1 MLLRVRGPGGTH
13 KIRCEPSTPYAEL
26 IALAES
32 ACGWSGAPG
41 SLRLSL
47 NKKDPLDLELGAA
60 VGSGGLC
67 GGDLLHILGA
77 QHAGGA
83 APRAAPAVAQAQQ
96 MPPAAAAAAA
106 AERRQAAAA
115 PPRPPSGTTTVRYP
129 AASDTLV
136 EMGFAREQA
145 DSALE
150 MSDGSLERAAEI
162 LMSGALEQPEPPA
175 APTAA
180 AAAEAPLN
188 DGTDG
193 AMDVA
198 DDSPPPPP
206 PPALGRDEVFQ
217 AARAA
222 VLDVLRE
229 AGFEQPQG
237 AAQGAGGRH
246 CLSTPRFP
254 DQRPLLQFSLL
265 RDYVNVHA
273 VAWDG
278 APLHLLAFRG
288 ASLGNSMVD
297 VLCSLVTQTKAK
309 ILRPMLHELTLGSL
323 LRTASASGATI
334 EPAEA
339 LAIALHAVM
348 LSSGFAN
355 RQPAAAEGFPEG
367 WNLGGGNFSF
377 AYTLA
382 SGAQPGAAP
391 PSVLL
396 KAVAMGDRLMAH
408 AMVEAGQDGTTSA
421 PPVFDAT
428 FSIREHTA
436 AVVPGPSAAAAEGAY
451 SLAPL
456 TSAVGFA
463 EQCQQE
469 LVGNL
474 LAQISPP
481 PTLSSLPPEVRVLVC
496 AQLPLQALGRAAAL
510 SRDWRHAACAP
521 AVWRSRLTHDF
532 PAALT
537 TAAAGAPEDRVDWAG
552 VYKAA
557 LVEDRREKQRRAEE
571 RAARREMERQREM
584 ARRMPVPM
592 PAVPAGP
599 AFPAAGGGFGMPGRN
614 PLMAG
619 GEPQPSL
626 ELVAVQPSSGCRA
639 LSI

>member
-1 MLLRVRGPGGTH
+1 M
-13 KIRCEPSTPYAEL
+13 S
-26 IALAES
+26 
-32 ACGWSGAPG
+32 
-41 SLRLSL
+41 
-47 NKKDPLDLELGAA
+47 
-60 VGSGGLC
+60 
-67 GGDLLHILGA
+67 
-77 QHAGGA
+77 
-83 APRAAPAVAQAQQ
+83 
-96 MPPAAAAAAA
+96 PAAAAAAA

-115 PPRPPSGTTTVRYP
+115 PPRPPSPATTVRYP

-162 LMSGALEQPEPPA
+162 LMSGALEQPPA
-175 APTAA
+175 AP
-180 AAAEAPLN
+180 AAAEAPPD
-188 DGTDG
+188 DGTGG

-206 PPALGRDEVFQ
+206 PAPALGRDEVFQ

-229 AGFEQPQG
+229 AGMEQAEG
-237 AAQGAGGRH
+237 AEQGAGGRH
-246 CLSTPRFP
+246 CLATPRFP
-254 DQRPLLQFSLL
+254 GQRPLLQFSLL

-323 LRTASASGATI
+323 LRTAAASGATI

-408 AMVEAGQDGTTSA
+408 AMVEAGQDGSA

-436 AVVPGPSAAAAEGAY
+436 AAVPGPSAAAAEGAY

-456 TSAVGFA
+456 ASAVGFA
-463 EQCQQE
+463 EQCEQE

-481 PTLSSLPPEVRVLVC
+481 PTLGSLPPEVRVLVC

-532 PAALT
+532 PTALA

-557 LVEDRREKQRRAEE
+557 VVEDRREKQRRAEE

-592 PAVPAGP
+592 PAVPAGGG

-626 ELVAVQPSSGCRA
+626 ELVAVQPSRGRRA
-639 LSI
+639 LSICWLGWGQVTTTACPACQPCRAASAARAWAAWPAAGLAEAPSAAIVRQRCFLDVSQTH